1 MDITPVLVVLAVFY
15 LLDDLRLSHLPESH
29 CVADGSGFSIET
41 SPLVISWMGVDM
53 ILTHGVANRCHIGHI
68 KELQGRSSQRFE

>member
-15 LLDDLRLSHLPESH
+15 LLDDLQLSHLPESH

-41 SPLVISWMGVDM
+41 SPLVIFTSV
-53 ILTHGVANRCHIGHI
+53 TTVAVKAI
-68 KELQGRSSQRFE
+68 S